1 VKVIIKSVEGHE
13 GTIEHNGMLYELDK
27 EIHCT
32 NAVYN
37 ELYAV
42 TIVVEGLNK
51 RCYDIEVLDMT
62 DEPVEQV
69 QEFKTEH
76 MLPLDKDVEEQNF
89 ADKIVGELEA
99 YNLILDQVLIKAES
113 LNDGDKVDVE
123 NLVEAATAIYKVAS
137 RQ

>member
-1 VKVIIKSVEGHE
+1 MKVIITSVEGQE
-13 GTIEHNGMLYELDK
+13 GTIEHNGMLYALDK

-42 TIVVEGLNK
+42 TIEVDGLNK
-51 RCYDIEVLDMT
+51 RCYDIEVLDMDDAQVEHVAKDIDKE
-62 DEPVEQV
+62 DEG
-69 QEFKTEH
+69 
-76 MLPLDKDVEEQNF
+76 F

-99 YNLILDQVLIKAES
+99 YNLILDQVLLKAES
-113 LNDGDKVDVE
+113 LNNGEKVDIE
-123 NLVEAATAIYKVAS
+123 NLIEATTAIYKMAS

>member
-1 VKVIIKSVEGHE
+1 MKVIITSVEGRE
-13 GTIEHNGMLYELDK
+13 GTIEHNGMLYALDK

-32 NAVYN
+32 NDVYN

-42 TIVVEGLNK
+42 TIEVEGLNK

-62 DEPVEQV
+62 DEPAPQV
-69 QEFKTEH
+69 QEFTREYT
-76 MLPLDKDVEEQNF
+76 LPIDKEKEEQNF

-99 YNLILDQVLIKAES
+99 YEIILDQIISKTEQK
-113 LNDGDKVDVE
+113 NDGEKIDIEVM
-123 NLVEAATAIYKVAS
+123 VEAATAIYKIAS